1 MSVQKD
7 KDGWKNQSFYFIK
20 MNDELE
26 MMFDKRDLQVFRNI
40 IGGRINLV
48 PYCTIDLLQS
58 MNWYSYQTV

>member
-1 MSVQKD
+1 MVET
-7 KDGWKNQSFYFIK
+7 NQSYYFIK

-26 MMFDKRDLQVFRNI
+26 MINDKRDLQVFRDI
-40 IGGRINLV
+40 LGGRINLV